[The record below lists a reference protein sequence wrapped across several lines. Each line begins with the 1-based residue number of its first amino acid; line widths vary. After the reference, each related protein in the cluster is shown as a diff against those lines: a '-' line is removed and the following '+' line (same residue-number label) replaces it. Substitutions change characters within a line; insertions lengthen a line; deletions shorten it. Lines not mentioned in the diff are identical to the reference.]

1 MFQFMHGLCFLV
13 SFVFVGINAVVVFR
27 MTSIH
32 EARGVRRHEA
42 KTVHLGHGQEV
53 GDMAVRW
60 AP

>member
-1 MFQFMHGLCFLV
+1 MHGLCFLV

-53 GDMAVRW
+53 GDLAVRW
-60 AP
+60 VP